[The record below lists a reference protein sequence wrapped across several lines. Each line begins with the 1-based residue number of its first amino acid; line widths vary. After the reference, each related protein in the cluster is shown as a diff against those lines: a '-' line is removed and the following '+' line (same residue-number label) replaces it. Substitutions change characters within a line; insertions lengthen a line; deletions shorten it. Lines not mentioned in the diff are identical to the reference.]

1 MRLFIM
7 IGKRWTKLS
16 VQLKK
21 LNGKSARASLIDL
34 VQVLKLSWGD
44 PKSFLPQA
52 ASQENG
58 GASQNR
64 ERRLSLS
71 SRNPSPELRVTW
83 N

>member
-16 VQLKK
+16 VQLKR

-34 VQVLKLSWGD
+34 LQVLKVSWGD

-58 GASQNR
+58 RASQNR
-64 ERRLSLS
+64 ELQRSL
-71 SRNPSPELRVTW
+71 
-83 N
+83 